1 MKNEELFE
9 GMDDTDIRDK
19 GGALF
24 VGVRTIHA
32 CKASYS

>member
-1 MKNEELFE
+1 MKN
-9 GMDDTDIRDK
+9 GMDNTDIRDK

-24 VGVRTIHA
+24 VRVRTIHA